1 MRCDLHTAVVAEV
14 VDLEA
19 LLHHFDGEKLGGA
32 GGADARAAAKRDEAA
47 AET

>member
-32 GGADARAAAKRDEAA
+32 GGADAVLS
-47 AET
+47 